1 MGISR
6 QIAKSKITKNEIF
19 LLVVI
24 VNVHIYRN
32 VHTHTES
39 DTREDMLILT
49 RQRAYTSFHDDVV
62 KLQPHGFSMA

>member
-32 VHTHTES
+32 QHIL
-39 DTREDMLILT
+39 EDRTPTQKVTPERIC
-49 RQRAYTSFHDDVV
+49 
-62 KLQPHGFSMA
+62 